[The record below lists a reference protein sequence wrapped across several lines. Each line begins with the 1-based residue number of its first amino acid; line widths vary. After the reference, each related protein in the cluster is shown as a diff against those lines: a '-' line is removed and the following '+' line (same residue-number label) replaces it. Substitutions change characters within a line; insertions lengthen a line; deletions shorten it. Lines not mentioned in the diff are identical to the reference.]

1 MKFSFQVLLM
11 SILLSVF
18 QFASALEVQGV
29 RFEETVKI
37 NGNDLQLN
45 GAGLRTKY
53 FFKVY
58 VAGLYVPAKTRDAE
72 AIIVSKQPRRLT
84 LNMLRKMD
92 AADIHEALFNGLTE
106 NNSYEQ
112 IEVLRTRIQ
121 QLEAILNAVKVV
133 NAGDVIAFDFLPGQG
148 TRVTVKGQVKDVIAG
163 DDMAQAILRIWLGKK
178 PAQSD
183 LKKALLAAN

>member
-1 MKFSFQVLLM
+1 MKFSVQYLWIALLLVLTQL
-11 SILLSVF
+11 
-18 QFASALEVQGV
+18 ASAMEVHGV
-29 RFEETVKI
+29 RLEDSVRV
-37 NGNDLQLN
+37 NGNELQLN
-45 GAGLRTKY
+45 GAGIRTKY

-72 AIIVSKQPRRLT
+72 SVIGSKQPRRLT

-92 AADIHEALFNGLTE
+92 AGDIHEALFNGLTE

-133 NAGDVIAFDFLPGQG
+133 DAGDAIAFDFLPGQG
-148 TRVTVKGQVKDVIAG
+148 TRVIVKGQVKDVIAG
-163 DDMAQAILRIWLGKK
+163 DDMAQALLRIWLGKK